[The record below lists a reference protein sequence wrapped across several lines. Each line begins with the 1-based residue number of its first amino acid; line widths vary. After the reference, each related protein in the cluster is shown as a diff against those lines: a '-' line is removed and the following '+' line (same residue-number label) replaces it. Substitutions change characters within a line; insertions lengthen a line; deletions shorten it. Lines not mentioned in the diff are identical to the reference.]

1 VIPVVLAAAETPP
14 PLICTIETV
23 ESRWTPRDIAG
34 VRMLKGQTFTVVRT
48 PEITVN
54 PRYVID
60 SRITSLAAE
69 ESETPVG
76 TINNERVHYSW
87 TYLAPL
93 GPVAPAATT
102 EGASRNATISVEGL
116 LRIQPDRSF
125 DLVNVSA
132 MTAEG
137 STTALTTLRDRAGG
151 TCREQR

>member
-14 PLICTIETV
+14 PLICKIETV
-23 ESRWTPRDIAG
+23 ASRWAPRDSAG

>member
-1 VIPVVLAAAETPP
+1 MIPVVLAAAETPP
-14 PLICTIETV
+14 PLVCTIETV
-23 ESRWTPRDIAG
+23 KSRWTPRDIAG

-60 SRITSLAAE
+60 SRITSLAE

-93 GPVAPAATT
+93 GPVAPAATSD
-102 EGASRNATISVEGL
+102 GASRNATISVEGL

>member
-60 SRITSLAAE
+60 SRITSLAE

>member
-1 VIPVVLAAAETPP
+1 MIPVVLAAAETPP

-23 ESRWTPRDIAG
+23 ESRWTPRKIAG

-60 SRITSLAAE
+60 SRITSLAE

-76 TINNERVHYSW
+76 TMNNERVHYSW

-93 GPVAPAATT
+93 GPVAPASTT
-102 EGASRNATISVEGL
+102 EGASRNATISVEGQ
-116 LRIQPDRSF
+116 LRIQPDLSF

>member
-23 ESRWTPRDIAG
+23 ESRWTPRNIAG

-60 SRITSLAAE
+60 SRITSLAE

>member
-1 VIPVVLAAAETPP
+1 MIPVELAAAETPP

-23 ESRWTPRDIAG
+23 ESRWTPRKIAG

-60 SRITSLAAE
+60 SRITSLAE

>member
-1 VIPVVLAAAETPP
+1 MIPVVLAAAETPP
-14 PLICTIETV
+14 PLVCTIETV
-23 ESRWTPRDIAG
+23 KSRWTPRDIAG

-60 SRITSLAAE
+60 SRITSLAE

>member
-23 ESRWTPRDIAG
+23 ESRWTPRDISG

-60 SRITSLAAE
+60 SRITSLAE

>member
-1 VIPVVLAAAETPP
+1 MPFLLAAAAAPP
-14 PLICTIETV
+14 PLTCTIETV
-23 ESRWTPRDIAG
+23 ESRWTPRDSAG
-34 VRMLKGQTFTVVRT
+34 VRMLEGQTFTVVRT

-60 SRITSLAAE
+60 SRITSLAE

>member
-1 VIPVVLAAAETPP
+1 MIPVVLAAAETPP

-23 ESRWTPRDIAG
+23 ESRWTPRNIAV

-60 SRITSLAAE
+60 SRITSLAE

-93 GPVAPAATT
+93 GPVAPAATSD
-102 EGASRNATISVEGL
+102 GANRNATISVEGQ

>member
-1 VIPVVLAAAETPP
+1 MIPVVLAAAETPP
-14 PLICTIETV
+14 PLVCTIETV
-23 ESRWTPRDIAG
+23 NSRWTPRNIAG

-60 SRITSLAAE
+60 SRITSLAE
-69 ESETPVG
+69 ESEPPVG
-76 TINNERVHYSW
+76 SAENKLLHYSW

-102 EGASRNATISVEGL
+102 GGSNRNATISVEGQ
-116 LRIQPDRSF
+116 LRIQPNRSF

>member
-1 VIPVVLAAAETPP
+1 MIPVVLAAAETPL

-23 ESRWTPRDIAG
+23 ESRWTPRKIAG

-60 SRITSLAAE
+60 SRITSLAE

-76 TINNERVHYSW
+76 TMNNERVHYSW

-93 GPVAPAATT
+93 GPVAPASTT
-102 EGASRNATISVEGL
+102 EGASRNATISVEGQ
-116 LRIQPDRSF
+116 LRIQPDLSF

-137 STTALTTLRDRAGG
+137 STTALTPGRDRAGG

>member
-1 VIPVVLAAAETPP
+1 VIPVVLAATETPP

-23 ESRWTPRDIAG
+23 ESHWTPRNIAG

-60 SRITSLAAE
+60 SRITSLAE

-76 TINNERVHYSW
+76 TINNEGVHYSW

-102 EGASRNATISVEGL
+102 EGANRNATISVEGQ
-116 LRIQPDRSF
+116 LRIQPNRSF
-125 DLVNVSA
+125 DLMNVSA
-132 MTAEG
+132 MTTEG

>member
-1 VIPVVLAAAETPP
+1 MIPSLLPAAEAPP
-14 PLICTIETV
+14 PLTCTIETV
-23 ESRWTPRDIAG
+23 QSRWSPRKIAG
-34 VRMLKGQTFTVVRT
+34 VRMLKGQSFTVART
-48 PEITVN
+48 PEITVT

-60 SRITSLAAE
+60 SRITSLAE

-102 EGASRNATISVEGL
+102 EGASRNATISVEGQ
-116 LRIQPDRSF
+116 LRIQPNRSF

-132 MTAEG
+132 MTADG

>member
-1 VIPVVLAAAETPP
+1 MIPVVLAAAETPP

-23 ESRWTPRDIAG
+23 ESRWTPRKIAG

-60 SRITSLAAE
+60 SRITSLAE

>member
-1 VIPVVLAAAETPP
+1 MPFLLAAAAAPP
-14 PLICTIETV
+14 PLTCTIETV

-60 SRITSLAAE
+60 SRITSLAE

>member
-1 VIPVVLAAAETPP
+1 MIPVVLAAAETPP
-14 PLICTIETV
+14 PLVCTIETV
-23 ESRWTPRDIAG
+23 ESRWTPRDISG

-60 SRITSLAAE
+60 SRITSLAE

-87 TYLAPL
+87 TYLALL
-93 GPVAPAATT
+93 GPVAPAATSNGT
-102 EGASRNATISVEGL
+102 NRNATISVEGQ

-137 STTALTTLRDRAGG
+137 STTALTTLRDRVGG

>member
-1 VIPVVLAAAETPP
+1 MIPVVLAAAETPP

-23 ESRWTPRDIAG
+23 ESRWTPRKIAG

-60 SRITSLAAE
+60 SRITSLAE
-69 ESETPVG
+69 ESEPPVG
-76 TINNERVHYSW
+76 SAENKRLHYSW

-93 GPVAPAATT
+93 GPVAPAATSD
-102 EGASRNATISVEGL
+102 GANRNATISVEGQ
-116 LRIQPDRSF
+116 LRIQPNRSF

>member
-1 VIPVVLAAAETPP
+1 MIPVVLAAAETPP

-60 SRITSLAAE
+60 SRITSLAE

>member
-1 VIPVVLAAAETPP
+1 MIPVVLAAAETPP

-23 ESRWTPRDIAG
+23 ESRWTPRKIAG

-60 SRITSLAAE
+60 SRITSLAE

-76 TINNERVHYSW
+76 TMNNERVHYSW

-93 GPVAPAATT
+93 GPVAPASTT
-102 EGASRNATISVEGL
+102 EGASRNATISVEGQ
-116 LRIQPDRSF
+116 LRIQPDLSF

-151 TCREQR
+151 RCREQR

>member
-60 SRITSLAAE
+60 SRITSLAEE

>member
-1 VIPVVLAAAETPP
+1 MIPVVLAAAETPP
-14 PLICTIETV
+14 PLSCTIETV
-23 ESRWTPRDIAG
+23 ESRWTPRNSAG

-60 SRITSLAAE
+60 SRITSLAE